1 MSATR
6 AAVIHGDRSPED
18 FHRGIDVAT
27 RLKQVE
33 PELLV
38 RVILNGKAVAGAV
51 STERLDLVDGV
62 SVEVCQV
69 ALDKQGFSRDD
80 VRPGVGV
87 VPMAAHAILDAQ
99 FAGAAYLRL

>member
-1 MSATR
+1 MSTTR
-6 AAVIHGDRSPED
+6 AAVIHGDRLPED

-33 PELLV
+33 PDLLV
-38 RVILNGKAVAGAV
+38 RVILNGKAVAEAV
-51 STERLDLVDGV
+51 GTESLNLVDGV

-69 ALDKQGFSRDD
+69 ALKKLGFVPGD
-80 VRPGVGV
+80 VRPGVDV